1 MTPDAAAPATTVRAA
16 RDRYLAAN
24 GFNLDA
30 YAAPFV
36 AVSLFGL
43 RFPFPNVGGLGRALP
58 LHDLHHVALGYGT
71 DLPGEAE
78 ICAWELR
85 AGVENAPWIVRCI
98 VVELFVLG
106 MLMSPR
112 RTLAAWRA
120 ARSSKTLFAA
130 PLAYEALLDIT
141 VGELRAHLG
150 VPPDGLGVLS
160 PSKPALRPPLAPA
173 PRPRMPSARS

>member
-1 MTPDAAAPATTVRAA
+1 MTIDAAPAPKVREA

-24 GFNLDA
+24 CFTLDA

-36 AVSLFGL
+36 RVSLFGL

-85 AGVENAPWIVRCI
+85 AGARDAPWVVRCI
-98 VVELFVLG
+98 ILEFFVLG
-106 MLMSPR
+106 LLMSPR
-112 RTLAAWRA
+112 RTMAAWRA
-120 ARSSKTLFAA
+120 ARSSRTLFAA
-130 PLAYEALLDIT
+130 PLPYEALLDIT

-150 VPPDGLGVLS
+150 VPPNGLAAVRIRS
-160 PSKPALRPPLAPA
+160 PR
-173 PRPRMPSARS
+173 RSDI